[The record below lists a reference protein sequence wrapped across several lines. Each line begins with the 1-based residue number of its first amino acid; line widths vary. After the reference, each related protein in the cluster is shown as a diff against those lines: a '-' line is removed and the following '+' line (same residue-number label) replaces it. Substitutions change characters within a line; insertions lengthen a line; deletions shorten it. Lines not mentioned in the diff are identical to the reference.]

1 MSLEDELV
9 HFARDQMRISEHYV
23 AKCLSIWEA
32 AYGRKVVEKVKARIY
47 GNRELRHPSVLDE
60 LE

>member
-32 AYGRKVVEKVKARIY
+32 AYGRKVVEKVKARLPVAPADQVY
-47 GNRELRHPSVLDE
+47 NSEDD
-60 LE
+60 

>member
-23 AKCLSIWEA
+23 AKCLSIWETV
-32 AYGRKVVEKVKARIY
+32 YGRKVVEAVRARLPVATAVQSYIS
-47 GNRELRHPSVLDE
+47 EDD
-60 LE
+60 